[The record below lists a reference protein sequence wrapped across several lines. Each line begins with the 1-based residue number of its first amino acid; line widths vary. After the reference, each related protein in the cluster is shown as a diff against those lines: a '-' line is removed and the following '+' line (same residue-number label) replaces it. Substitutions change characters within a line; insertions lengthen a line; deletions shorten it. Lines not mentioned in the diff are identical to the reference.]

1 LIPYGRQF
9 IDDEDIQEVI
19 KTLKSDFI
27 TQGPKIKE
35 FESALC
41 EYTEAKYAVAVSN
54 GTAALHISCLAAGIR
69 HNHEVI
75 TSPITFVASANCI
88 LYCGGKPVFA
98 DVQEDTINIDP
109 EEIERKITR
118 NTKAVIPV
126 HFAGHPCDLEE
137 IYAIAKKNNLIVIE
151 DACHALGAEYKGSK
165 IGSCK
170 YSDLTV
176 FSFHP
181 VKSITT
187 GEGGAVLTNN
197 KKLYEKLLMLRN
209 HGITKDPTKFTI
221 NHQLSTINDYGSWY
235 YEMQELGF
243 NYRLT
248 DFQCGLGLSQ
258 LKKLDKFIQRR
269 REIVEI
275 YNKELSKIDEIIL
288 PKERPYVKSSWHIYY
303 IRLKNFQKRK
313 KVFERLRKKGIGVQV
328 HYIPVHL
335 QPYYRNNFGY
345 KEGDYPKAENYY
357 NSTITLPLFV
367 KLNKKQINYILNK
380 IKEAI
385 NG

>member
-248 DFQCGLGLSQ
+248 DFQCGLGLIQ